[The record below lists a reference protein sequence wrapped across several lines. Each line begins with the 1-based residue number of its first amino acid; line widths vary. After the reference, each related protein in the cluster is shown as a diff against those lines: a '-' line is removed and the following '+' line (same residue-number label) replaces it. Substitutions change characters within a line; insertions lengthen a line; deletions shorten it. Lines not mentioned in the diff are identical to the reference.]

1 MKLSI
6 FYSWQSDLPNNINRG
21 FISQCLEKAT
31 KNVYER
37 NKILTE
43 YKIDS
48 DSRDESGTPDII
60 SNIFSKIDICDIF
73 VADITII
80 NKESSKRKTSNPNV
94 LIELG
99 YASSA
104 IGWENI
110 ICIFNDDFGKKEDLP
125 FDIRFRKPLSYNTL
139 DKPLA
144 KKNLTKLL
152 EENIQNVLETRINN
166 KSYYNENKQHLD
178 LSLQVVLM
186 DLLKILNFSHK
197 HNLDLF
203 DYSKL
208 LNMTEDEIKNI
219 TINLEILGFQLF
231 RNLEKSIKEF
241 TEYFNDDLSIFFF
254 NEKEKNRLAKII
266 MSLKRLEKILYS
278 NNVFEEIGTS
288 SEFKIIS
295 ALKMDPSNAKD
306 GYLLLNKKSV
316 VVDMG
321 YFPDKHINNLDKI
334 YKIKD
339 YYGTNLAS
347 IIHNLIVTIND
358 WIRVTGGQF
367 VFNSRLL
374 NSDTQT

>member
-21 FISQCLEKAT
+21 FISECLEKAT
-31 KNVYER
+31 KNIYEK
-37 NKILTE
+37 NKFLVE

-48 DSRDESGTPDII
+48 DSRDELGTPDIV
-60 SNIFSKIDICDIF
+60 SNIFSKIDTCDIF
-73 VADITII
+73 IADITII
-80 NKESSKRKTSNPNV
+80 NKESTKRKTPNPNV

-110 ICIFNDDFGKKEDLP
+110 ICVFNDDFGIKEDLP
-125 FDIRFRKPLSYNTL
+125 FDIRFRKPLSYSTF
-139 DKPLA
+139 DKTLA
-144 KKNLTKLL
+144 KKNLTKLF
-152 EENIQNVLETRINN
+152 EENIQKILETRIDN

-197 HNLDLF
+197 HDLKLF
-203 DYSKL
+203 DYAKL
-208 LNMTEDEIKNI
+208 LNMTEQEINDI
-219 TINLEILGFQLF
+219 TMNMEILGFQLF

-254 NEKEKNRLAKII
+254 DAKEKNRLAKII

-278 NNVFEEIGTS
+278 NEIFEEIGIT

-295 ALKMDPSNAKD
+295 ALKMNPNNAKD
-306 GYLLLNKKSV
+306 GYLLLNKQNV
-316 VVDMG
+316 VIDMG
-321 YFPDKHINNLDKI
+321 YFSDKNINNLNKI
-334 YKIKD
+334 YKIK
-339 YYGTNLAS
+339 TNYERNLS
-347 IIHNLIVTIND
+347 LTIYNLIVTIND

-367 VFNSRLL
+367 IFNSRLVNL
-374 NSDTQT
+374 NI

>member
-21 FISQCLEKAT
+21 FISECLEKAT
-31 KNVYER
+31 KNIYEK
-37 NKILTE
+37 NKFLVE

-48 DSRDESGTPDII
+48 DSRDELGTPDIV
-60 SNIFSKIDICDIF
+60 SNIFSKIDTCDIF
-73 VADITII
+73 IADITII
-80 NKESSKRKTSNPNV
+80 NKESTKRKTPNPNV

-110 ICIFNDDFGKKEDLP
+110 ICVFNDDFGIKEDLP
-125 FDIRFRKPLSYNTL
+125 FDIRFRKPLSYSTF
-139 DKPLA
+139 DKTLA
-144 KKNLTKLL
+144 KKNLTKLF
-152 EENIQNVLETRINN
+152 EENIQKILETRIDN

-197 HNLDLF
+197 YDLKLF
-203 DYSKL
+203 DYAKL
-208 LNMTEDEIKNI
+208 LNMTEQEINDI
-219 TINLEILGFQLF
+219 TMNMEILGFQLF

-254 NEKEKNRLAKII
+254 DAKEKNRLAKII

-278 NNVFEEIGTS
+278 NEIFEEIGIT

-295 ALKMDPSNAKD
+295 ALKMNPNNAKD
-306 GYLLLNKKSV
+306 GYLLLNKQNV
-316 VVDMG
+316 VIDMG
-321 YFPDKHINNLDKI
+321 YFSDKNINNLNKI
-334 YKIKD
+334 YKIK
-339 YYGTNLAS
+339 TNYERNLS
-347 IIHNLIVTIND
+347 LTIYNLIVTIND

-367 VFNSRLL
+367 IFNSRLVNL
-374 NSDTQT
+374 NI